1 MKKILLLT
9 TLFLLSSYFS
19 FGQTKHPK
27 IVATASMI
35 ADMAQNIAGDKFEV
49 ATIVPIGKDPH
60 TYEPTPSDA
69 TMVAHAKVV
78 LKNSLTFEGWLEKL
92 IDNSGTKANVTT
104 VTNGVDVIESL
115 TYANSADPHAWMSAK
130 NGIIYV
136 KNIKN
141 ALVEFDPTN
150 KDYYENNYSAYVK
163 KLKSLDEYIK
173 TQVATIPKD
182 QRILITSHDAFQY
195 FGRRYGIRLES
206 ILGTST
212 DAQAQTSDIVR
223 LNKVIKENNV
233 PAVFIESTV
242 NPKMLQQLANSNNIT
257 IGGSLY
263 SDSIGDK
270 DSDASTYYDMLKF
283 NTDMIVNALTRE
295 PGHAHDH
302 GHPHEGDGHDHHH
315 EEVEA
320 SSNNNFLMYGILGV
334 LFIGGFFFVYRNM
347 NN

>member
-1 MKKILLLT
+1 MKKIFLLT
-9 TLFLLSSYFS
+9 TFLLSYTFS
-19 FGQTKHPK
+19 FAQDKHPK

-35 ADMAQNIAGDKFEV
+35 ADMAQNIAGTQFEV
-49 ATIVPIGKDPH
+49 VTIVPIGKDPH

-69 TMVAHAKVV
+69 TLVANAKVV

-92 IDNSGTKANVTT
+92 IDNSGTKAKVIT
-104 VTNGVDVIESL
+104 VTDSVEVIESL

-130 NGIIYV
+130 NGAIYS

-141 ALVEFDPTN
+141 ALVELDPAN
-150 KDYYENNYSAYVK
+150 KDYYEKNYITYAR
-163 KLKSLDEYIK
+163 KLGALDKYISDK
-173 TQVATIPKD
+173 VATIPKD

-206 ILGTST
+206 IIGTST
-212 DAQAQTSDIVR
+212 EAQAQTSDIVR

-242 NPKMLQQLANSNNIT
+242 NPKMLQELASSNDIT

-270 DSDASTYYDMLKF
+270 DSDAPTYFDMLKY
-283 NTDMIVNALTRE
+283 NTDVIVGALSRT
-295 PGHAHDH
+295 PGSTPKDNDTNQT
-302 GHPHEGDGHDHHH
+302 EG
-315 EEVEA
+315 EA
-320 SSNNNFLMYGILGV
+320 SSNNNLLMYGILGL
-334 LFIGGFFFVYRNM
+334 LFLGGFFFVYRNM
-347 NN
+347 NK

>member
-1 MKKILLLT
+1 MKKILILT
-9 TLFLLSSYFS
+9 FLLLSNIILSFS
-19 FGQTKHPK
+19 QSTHPK

-35 ADMAQNIAGDKFEV
+35 ADMAQNIVGDKFEV
-49 ATIVPIGKDPH
+49 TTIVPIGKDPH
-60 TYEPTPSDA
+60 TYEPTPGDA
-69 TMVAHAKVV
+69 TMVANADVV

-92 IDNSGTKANVTT
+92 IDNSGTKAKVIT
-104 VTNGVDVIESL
+104 VTEGIDIIESL
-115 TYANSADPHAWMSAK
+115 TYANSADPHAWMSAA
-130 NGIIYV
+130 NGLKYV
-136 KNIKN
+136 ENIKD
-141 ALVEFDPTN
+141 AMIAYDAAN
-150 KDYYENNYSAYVK
+150 KDFYEANYAAYTK
-163 KLKSLDEYIK
+163 KLKDLDTYIK
-173 TQVATIPKD
+173 NQVNTIPTD

-223 LNKVIKENNV
+223 LNKVIKQNNV

-242 NPKMLQQLANSNNIT
+242 NPKMLQQLATSNDIT

-270 DSDASTYYDMLKF
+270 DSDAPTYYDMLKY
-283 NTDMIVNALTRE
+283 NTDVIVKALSRKAGDT
-295 PGHAHDH
+295 HA
-302 GHPHEGDGHDHHH
+302 GHHH
-315 EEVEA
+315 GPDENHNHEEDVA
-320 SSNNNFLMYGILGV
+320 SSKNNFLMYGVLGL